1 MFIIETLSLYLHII
15 NSETNLT
22 TMKKQEMEKII
33 ITELNYLWY
42 QYEQFKNVL
51 GEDHETTKRAAA
63 RWATIYELTIKLGL

>member
-1 MFIIETLSLYLHII
+1 
-15 NSETNLT
+15 
-22 TMKKQEMEKII
+22 MKKQEMEKII